1 MKQKRIIAS
10 FLLLIIILPIFSG
23 CYNYKDINKV
33 TFATTTIFDEDE
45 MGNVLIYL
53 ECVKPYRSANESS
66 DKGKRLVYKG
76 KGKSVLEAIRN
87 INMASSYKINF
98 TQCKAYIFTEKV
110 AKNGVL
116 KYLDI
121 LSRGQ
126 EFMVRPY
133 LFVLQDDVESL
144 LEIVEG
150 DEEYLGL
157 FINDLAIKMGT
168 NPKTVTTNLNEYLN
182 NRSKGYNVNIL
193 GTLSLKEDVG
203 KKKIEL
209 KGGTIFRDDI
219 MVSKITEG
227 DGISY
232 NFINNNVESGTLQV
246 ANPSNENTFITLEIL
261 NSKTKTNTKFEG
273 ERFKVYKTI
282 NIECALAE
290 VQDNIVLT
298 NKSIGYISM
307 AEAETIKQ
315 HVVAIFQQYQK
326 KDIDIFNVNRL
337 FEMRYP
343 EERDNENIFSSTD
356 LVVDVN
362 VNIIGSNNSKNTY

>member
-45 MGNVLIYL
+45 IGNVLIYL

-76 KGKSVLEAIRN
+76 TGKSVLEAIRN

-144 LEIVEG
+144 LETVEG

-157 FINDLAIKMGT
+157 FINDLAMKMRT

-182 NRSKGYNVNIL
+182 NRSKGYNINIL

-209 KGGTIFRDDI
+209 KGGTILRDDT

-232 NFINNNVESGTLQV
+232 NFINNNVKSGTLQV

-290 VQDNIVLT
+290 VQDNIVIT
-298 NKSIGYISM
+298 NKSIDYISI
-307 AEAETIKQ
+307 AEAEAIKQ
-315 HVVAIFQQYQK
+315 HVVAIFQDYQK

-343 EERDNENIFSSTD
+343 TERENEKIFSSTD
-356 LVVDVN
+356 LIVDVN
-362 VNIIGSNNSKNTY
+362 VNIIGSSNSKNTY